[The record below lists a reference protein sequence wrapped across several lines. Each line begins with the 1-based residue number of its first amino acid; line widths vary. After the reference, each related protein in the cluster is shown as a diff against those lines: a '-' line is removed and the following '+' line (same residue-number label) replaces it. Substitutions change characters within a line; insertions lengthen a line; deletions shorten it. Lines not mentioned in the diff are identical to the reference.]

1 MTPSEE
7 NRGLSVVIPSF
18 NSADWLPSTLQSLRV
33 ALEDVDISA
42 EVIVVDDG
50 STDET
55 KSVLQSIDLGERAA
69 LVYLHQPNSG
79 RYKARLRGLDLAKSD
94 VVLFL
99 DSRVLVDSTALQ
111 IVKAEYDIIRSG
123 SLALNADVRLPGD
136 TPLIGR
142 FWEVP
147 THIFWS
153 EYLANP
159 RPITLTDSN
168 FDRVPKGLGLFC
180 GSRVSFLA
188 AFSSSGNDSDEKL
201 VSDDTKV
208 LRALAKNPIRIDPR
222 FSGIYQPRVDFKKF
236 MSHSLDRGTLFVD
249 SYGGTSLA
257 RDIVFFALGALPLLL
272 VLIVTIL
279 LAASNY
285 LALLVLLGIA
295 IVSPLLVTLLAFVRK
310 ANWRSCLGFCL
321 YFYPFAVV
329 FWAGLIRG
337 LWMHRGVFN
346 RRRVGGINR

>member
-1 MTPSEE
+1 MTSSGV
-7 NRGLSVVIPSF
+7 NRGLSIVIPSF
-18 NSADWLPSTLQSLRV
+18 NSANWLPSTLQSLRV
-33 ALEDVDISA
+33 ALETVGISA

-55 KSVLQSIDLGERAA
+55 QSVLQSIDLGERVAF
-69 LVYLHQPNSG
+69 VYLLQPNLG
-79 RYKARLRGLDLAKSD
+79 RYKARLRGLRLAKND

-99 DSRVLVDSTALQ
+99 DSRVLVDPTALQ
-111 IVKAEYDIIRSG
+111 IVKTEYESIQSG

-153 EYLANP
+153 EYLSNP
-159 RPITLTDSN
+159 RPIILTDSN

-180 GSRVSFLA
+180 GSRASLLA
-188 AFSSSGNDSDEKL
+188 AFSSSHNGSDEKL

-222 FSGIYQPRVDFKKF
+222 FSGIYRPRVNFKKF

-249 SYGGTSLA
+249 SYGGTSLV
-257 RDIVFFALGALPLLL
+257 RDIVFFVLGALPL
-272 VLIVTIL
+272 VLAFIIGMW
-279 LAASNY
+279 AATVNY
-285 LALLVLLGIA
+285 LALLTLLGVA
-295 IVSPLLVTLLAFVRK
+295 VVSPLLVALLAFARK
-310 ANWRSCLGFCL
+310 ANWRSCLGFYL
-321 YFYPFAVV
+321 YFYPFVVV
-329 FWAGLIRG
+329 FWTGLIRG
-337 LWMHRGVFN
+337 LWMHRQVFN
-346 RRRVGGINR
+346 RRRMSRIN